1 VSLGRLGGLGL
12 GESQFDIGSES
23 FGKFNFTHG
32 VFTLITFKYKL
43 DFVIKF
49 GSVRLV
55 SDRIYTYPVTDV
67 FGLGDGISHAS
78 VFCLTTFLLE
88 TVKLGESLSFSLMER
103 FTKQ

>member
-1 VSLGRLGGLGL
+1 M
-12 GESQFDIGSES
+12 
-23 FGKFNFTHG
+23 
-32 VFTLITFKYKL
+32 FTLITFKYKL

-49 GSVRLV
+49 GSVQLV

-67 FGLGDGISHAS
+67 FGLGDGISHAR

-103 FTKQ
+103 FTKF